1 MENNKPAILLID
13 DDQVYRFAATK
24 TIEATGLAQSVD
36 ECNNGLDAL
45 NFLTH
50 AIYSYSK
57 LPDIIF
63 LDINMP
69 VMDGWEFLEAYRSIE
84 PTLLKEI
91 KIYIVSSS
99 VDHND
104 ILHSKEFIHVSGYVI
119 KPVYKEKFTEILR
132 ASMS

>member
-1 MENNKPAILLID
+1 MENNKPSVLIVD
-13 DDQVYRFAATK
+13 DDQVYRFAASK
-24 TIEATGLAQSVD
+24 TIEATGFAQSVE

-45 NFLTH
+45 NFITH

-69 VMDGWEFLEAYRSIE
+69 VMDGWEFLEAYNSIE
-84 PTLLKEI
+84 PRLSRPI

-99 VDHND
+99 VDNND
-104 ILHSKEFIHVSGYVI
+104 IVRSKKFNHVAGYVV
-119 KPVYKEKFTEILR
+119 KPVYKEKFSEILKITEP
-132 ASMS
+132 

>member
-1 MENNKPAILLID
+1 MENNKPSVLIVD

-24 TIEATGLAQSVD
+24 TIESTGIADRVD

-45 NFLTH
+45 NFITH

-69 VMDGWEFLEAYRSIE
+69 VMDGWEFLEAYGSIISKLSK
-84 PTLLKEI
+84 PI
-91 KIYIVSSS
+91 RIYIVSSS
-99 VDHND
+99 VDNND
-104 ILHSKEFIHVSGYVI
+104 VLRSKQFKHVIGYVV
-119 KPVYKEKFTEILR
+119 KPVYKDKFSEIL
-132 ASMS
+132 STPE